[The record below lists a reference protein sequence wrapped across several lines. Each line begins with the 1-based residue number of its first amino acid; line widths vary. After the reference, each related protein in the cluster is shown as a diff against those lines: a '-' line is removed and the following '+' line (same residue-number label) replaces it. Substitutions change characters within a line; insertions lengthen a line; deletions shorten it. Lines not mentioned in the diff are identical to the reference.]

1 MLEYKINDYLTLRLE
16 DEEGESKTNIY
27 VNGELFNQCKYL
39 MLNIPIGDNEKFDA
53 IESID
58 EAADILGWTYDGQEG
73 IEYNIDSKT
82 EFWGHCSNLQAWCEH
97 NYDTRLL
104 HSNLAFPLL
113 KRLTT
118 AGDSLAKRVFREEIA
133 KRLASSC
140 SNVITFLLEE
150 GYDAFLDIKEIM
162 NSVLDPKECSILGE
176 LEHTLGV
183 RYKFIDDIENI
194 YNLESHEYTYYAVKD
209 GTVFGLEIEWRKP
222 PPFHLPDNILQ
233 LSQLKKLFIIMENKT
248 EPFQIPDQIFKMASL
263 ETLVINANIINLPYN
278 LENLRKL
285 KVLAL
290 NSEQSDINLPKSI
303 DKLRFMESL
312 EICSSC
318 TICLPFSIKRLKNL
332 KTLILW
338 GKNVII
344 PNGINSLLNLTELSV
359 KGYVKN
365 FPDISSLTKLNQ
377 ISLPKK
383 NINKNLECF
392 LKSIGLD
399 YLRTIDNSKIY
410 KKVAKNI
417 FLN

>member
-16 DEEGESKTNIY
+16 NEGGESKTNIY

-58 EAADILGWTYDGQEG
+58 EAADILGWTHDGQEG

-82 EFWGHCSNLQAWCEH
+82 EFWGHCSNLQAWYEH
-97 NYDTRLL
+97 DYDTRLL

-133 KRLASSC
+133 KRLASGC

-162 NSVLDPKECSILGE
+162 NSVLDPKEYSILGE

-209 GTVFGLEIEWRKP
+209 RTVFGLEIKWRKP
-222 PPFHLPDNILQ
+222 PPFHLPNNILQ

-248 EPFQIPDQIFKMASL
+248 EPFQIPDQIFKMTSL

-290 NSEQSDINLPKSI
+290 NSDQSEINLPKSI
-303 DKLRFMESL
+303 DKLRFMENL

-318 TICLPFSIKRLKNL
+318 TICLPSSIKRLKNL
-332 KTLILW
+332 KTL
-338 GKNVII
+338 K
-344 PNGINSLLNLTELSV
+344 
-359 KGYVKN
+359 
-365 FPDISSLTKLNQ
+365 
-377 ISLPKK
+377 
-383 NINKNLECF
+383 F
-392 LKSIGLD
+392 LG
-399 YLRTIDNSKIY
+399 
-410 KKVAKNI
+410 
-417 FLN
+417 